1 MKATRFY
8 TAKDL
13 RIGEVDLPAPKDDEV
28 QIKVKFAGICGS
40 DLHEYEGGPIFTPGE
55 NPQYITG
62 CTNPV
67 TIGHEF
73 AGVVSAIGPNVKNF
87 KVGDRVIPR
96 PLVTCSI
103 LSLPWCRSFQS
114 GRCCSCCWCRTD
126 RAWYYGRT

>member
-73 AGVVSAIGPNVKNF
+73 AGVVSAIGPNVR
-87 KVGDRVIPR
+87 G
-96 PLVTCSI
+96 
-103 LSLPWCRSFQS
+103 
-114 GRCCSCCWCRTD
+114 SCDSKAISYLWQMCFLFIREL
-126 RAWYYGRT
+126 